1 MSMECSLLQSQSYAK
16 SGGGEE
22 ENEGHELEPNSC
34 QRGVGSAKEVSEIP
48 SKIDKVANL
57 YFTMTVAG

>member
-16 SGGGEE
+16 RGGVKRKM
-22 ENEGHELEPNSC
+22 
-34 QRGVGSAKEVSEIP
+34 RGTNLNPTRAKEVSEIP
-48 SKIDKVANL
+48 SNINKVANL

>member
-16 SGGGEE
+16 SGGVKRKM
-22 ENEGHELEPNSC
+22 
-34 QRGVGSAKEVSEIP
+34 RGTNLNPTRAKEVSEIP